1 MIKML
6 KMVSLSPLRRIP
18 SRGIPSWAGGYGPIA
33 IAGPLPVRLLDE
45 SFLCSD
51 ECVHWA
57 HAVLILRAAF
67 DARQR
72 SDTVVDDDADLRIW
86 ESFTCKDWR
95 RRAESNK

>member
-1 MIKML
+1 M
-6 KMVSLSPLRRIP
+6 
-18 SRGIPSWAGGYGPIA
+18 PIA
-33 IAGPLPVRLLDE
+33 VAAPIPICLSDH
-45 SFLCSD
+45 SFLRSD
-51 ECVHWA
+51 ERVDGA
-57 HAVLILRAAF
+57 HAVFILRAAF